1 METTARTSRPLSALA
16 LLLCGALIVSLG
28 LAERADS
35 IRFSTKV
42 IKSVSKKR
50 LAGNYS
56 GVTEQGTPVSFR
68 LTRSGKIVDFVVP
81 SVTLSCVTYVADH
94 DGDGTFTFAGDEIV
108 RSIKPS
114 SFKSAAPVPGRK
126 GSRQYPFGTVFEY
139 ETPRLRDDQPP
150 PGTYVVSYSL
160 KVEFKEELFSGRGA
174 NINWPVPKRA
184 AAMRGELF
192 MGTSNGPLEPPGPG
206 REHCSLSDDGQI
218 VTHVNALDFDA
229 KKKGR

>member
-1 METTARTSRPLSALA
+1 MRNAAAIALSA
-16 LLLCGALIVSLG
+16 ALIVG
-28 LAERADS
+28 VGFAERADS
-35 IRFSTKV
+35 KRFSQKV

-50 LAGNYS
+50 LAGAYS
-56 GVTEQGTPVSFR
+56 GATEQGAPVSFR
-68 LTRSGKIVDFVVP
+68 LTRAGKIVGFAVP
-81 SVTLSCVTYVADH
+81 SVTLSCATYVADH
-94 DGDGTFTFAGDEIV
+94 NGDGNFTFAGDEIV
-108 RSIKPS
+108 NSIKPS
-114 SFKSAAPVPGRK
+114 SFKSAAPVRGRK
-126 GSRQYPFGTVFEY
+126 GTPQYPFGTVFEY

-218 VTHVNALDFDA
+218 VTHVNALDFEA
-229 KKKGR
+229 KKTGG